1 MALDFGMAL
10 SKGLVAPQKE
20 LQEELRK
27 LAGDQFKSED
37 WWNKQLDRQIKEGIT
52 EKKTKTQYLAR
63 SGNYSFFAG
72 GGQPYWVDGTG
83 QGATGMYGSGPIP
96 YRQGMYGPIRTRQ
109 VDYQE
114 QRDLDVGELKSI
126 ESQAKER
133 TRLSKRATAQDKKGK
148 RTARG
153 SSGLM
158 GRSTRKDEG
167 LATGLPALG
176 SLGLGIGKTKLG

>member
-52 EKKTKTQYLAR
+52 EKKTKTQYLAMP
-63 SGNYSFFAG
+63 NTVF
-72 GGQPYWVDGTG
+72 GGQPSYVDGTG
-83 QGATGMYGSGPIP
+83 QGANGLYGSGPRP
-96 YRQGMYGPIRTRQ
+96 YRPNIYDSRITTRQ

-114 QRDLDVGELKSI
+114 QRDLDVGELKAI

-133 TRLSKRATAQDKKGK
+133 TRLSKRATAQSKKGK